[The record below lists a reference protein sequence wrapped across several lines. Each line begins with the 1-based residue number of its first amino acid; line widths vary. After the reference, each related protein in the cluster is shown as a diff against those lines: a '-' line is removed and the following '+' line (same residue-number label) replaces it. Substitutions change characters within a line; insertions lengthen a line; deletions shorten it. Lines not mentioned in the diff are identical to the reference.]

1 LDETTIPYHLAI
13 PTIMCV
19 VGLVAILVHHK
30 KLFNKNGLLWSSVT
44 VFIVLYALIVGS
56 AAYND
61 IYYQWDLNRYDLDKD
76 GFFGGQEITKEQEVA
91 MNRQIHDVG
100 RNFSFMTGFI
110 FAGIISTFI
119 YVLGK
124 LILIARNKKRLTD

>member
-1 LDETTIPYHLAI
+1 
-13 PTIMCV
+13 M
-19 VGLVAILVHHK
+19 
-30 KLFNKNGLLWSSVT
+30 LWSSVT